1 MPPSLANHTVRLGPI
16 EPLNP
21 GCSTITCWSACAE
34 LGADCQLLIC
44 VNVVPLLVLFQ
55 RSMPPTISVPALVG
69 STHSALPY
77 QPWLDAGAPR

>member
-1 MPPSLANHTVRLGPI
+1 MPPSFANHTVRFGPI

-34 LGADCQLLIC
+34 LGDDCQLLIC
-44 VNVVPLLVLFQ
+44 VNARPPFVLFH
-55 RSMPPTISVPALVG
+55 RSTPPTISVFALVG
-69 STHSALPY
+69 STQIALPY